1 MTIGGTTGTDLGVDA
16 VDAVGDS
23 ATLTH
28 VAAGGDYGSVSRDL
42 AVTVTDDD
50 TAALALSAA
59 TLAVTEGGS
68 NSYTVALATQPSGD
82 VTVTIGGTSGT
93 DLGVDKS
100 SLTFTTSGW
109 STAQTVTVSAGQDA
123 DAVGDSATL
132 THVAAGGDYGSV
144 SRDLAVTVTDD
155 DTAALALSAATL
167 AVTEGGSN
175 SYTVAL
181 ATQPSGDVTVT
192 IGGTTGTDLGVDKSS
207 LTFTTS
213 GWGTAQTVTVSA
225 GQDADAVGDSATL
238 THVAAG
244 GDYGSVSRDLAVTV
258 TDDDTVGLALSA
270 ATLAVTEGGSNSYTV
285 ALATQPSGDV
295 TVTIGGT
302 SGTDLAVDKS
312 SLTFTTSGWST
323 AQTVTVS
330 AGQDADA
337 VGDSATLTHVAAGGD
352 YGSVSKDL
360 AVTVTDDD
368 TAGLA
373 LSAATLAVTE
383 GGSNSYTVALA
394 TQPSG
399 DVTVTIGGT
408 SGTDLAVDKSS
419 LTFTT
424 SGWSTAQTVTVS
436 AGQDADAV
444 GDSATLTH
452 VAAGGD
458 YGSVSKDLAVTVTD
472 DDTAGLA
479 LSAATLAVTE
489 GGSNSYTVALA
500 TQPTSDVTV
509 TIGGTSG
516 TDLGVDKSSL
526 TFTTSGWSTAQTVTV
541 SAGQDDDAVGDSAT
555 LTHVAAGADY
565 GSVSKDLAVAVTD
578 DDTAG
583 LALSAPTLAVTEG
596 GSNSYTV
603 ALATQPTSDVT
614 VTIGG
619 TSGTDLGVDKSSL
632 TFTTS
637 GWSTAQTVTVSAG
650 QDADAVGDSATLTH
664 VAAGADYGSVS
675 KDLAVTVTDD
685 DTVGLELSAPT
696 LAVTEGGSNSYTVA
710 LATQPTSDVTVT
722 IGGTSGTDLAVDKSS
737 LTFTTSG
744 WSTAQTVT
752 VSAGQ
757 DADAVG
763 DSATLTH
770 VAAGGDYGSVSR
782 DLAVTVTDDDTAGL
796 ELSAATLAVTEGGSN
811 SYTVALATQPSGD
824 VTVTIGGTSGTDLAV
839 DKSSLTFTTSGWSTA
854 QTVTVSAGQD
864 ADAVGDSATLTHT
877 ASGAD
882 YGSVTAD
889 LAVTVIDDETVA
901 LMRSAPALELS
912 AETLAVTEGG
922 SESYTVALATQPTGE
937 VTVTIGGT
945 SGTDLGVDN
954 SSLTFTTS
962 GWSTVQT
969 VTVSAGHD
977 DDVSEDSATLTHTA
991 TGGDYGSVTAD
1002 LAVTVTD
1009 DDTAALALSAA
1020 TLAVTEGGSNSY
1032 TVALATQPSGD
1043 VTVTIGGTSGTDLA
1057 VDKSSLTFT
1066 TSGWSTAQTVTVS
1079 AGQDADLSEDSATL
1093 THTASGGGY
1102 GSVTADLAVTVTD
1115 NDKTK
1120 PTKPAKPVLSV
1131 DSTTVTEANT
1141 SLQFTLR
1148 LSHASAEPVKVRYT
1162 TADGTATAPS
1172 DYTAMSGTFT
1182 FSPGNTTGTVAVTV
1196 QDDSLDEPDEFL
1208 TLILSDPSHAV
1219 FPGAHA
1225 TLSATGTIDDDD
1237 DAPQL
1242 TIGDARGM
1250 EDVGQIVFQVRLDR
1264 PSGRRITV
1272 ERRSEDD
1279 TAKAPDDY
1287 EQEFGVVTLEPGQ
1300 TSEEIS
1306 IEIKDD
1312 MLPEPDETFKVI
1324 LTEPSHVALA
1334 NTAATGT
1341 IIDDDAP
1348 AARLWLSR
1356 FGRTVATE
1364 VLGAV
1369 DDRLSGSAGT
1379 ESQVSVGGH
1388 RLTAPA
1394 ETAGEPEYAMLG
1406 AGTEF
1411 RSMQLAELIGGSS
1424 FHITKAADTLVDAS
1438 TSDDDE
1444 DSGTNGRGGSW
1455 TLWSR
1460 GGATQFAGSDAEG
1473 DVSGQVITGIAG
1485 FDYDWGLLLAGVSVA
1500 HSVGSGEVSLTGGHH
1515 PARNLAVESSLT
1527 SVHPYVRVA
1536 PDDGVALWAL
1546 LGYGLGGMNLAGQEV
1561 GQGIEMKLAAFGA
1574 RGALLSAD
1582 VVGGSFSLDMKS
1594 DGFLVLVNTREP
1606 AGVPTVTANTSR
1618 IRLVLE
1624 GALDVPLG
1632 AAGVMRPSAELG
1644 VRYDAGDAETGSG
1657 VELGGGVRY
1666 TLPAWGLTIDGSARV
1681 LVAHQDRDYREW
1693 GASGS
1698 LRLDPG
1704 TPGRGLSFLL
1714 SSSWGS
1720 AASATERLWS
1730 AHDAAGLVGDDRS
1743 SAGGRVNA
1751 ELGYAIGVSDEGV
1764 VTPIAALALDEHGGR
1779 TYRLGGLLT
1788 QSTALSIS
1796 LEGTRTE
1803 AAGGDPEHSL
1813 TLYTTLRW

>member
-1 MTIGGTTGTDLGVDA
+1 MD
-16 VDAVGDS
+16 
-23 ATLTH
+23 
-28 VAAGGDYGSVSRDL
+28 
-42 AVTVTDDD
+42 
-50 TAALALSAA
+50 
-59 TLAVTEGGS
+59 
-68 NSYTVALATQPSGD
+68 N
-82 VTVTIGGTSGT
+82 
-93 DLGVDKS
+93 S

-155 DTAALALSAATL
+155 DTAA
-167 AVTEGGSN
+167 
-175 SYTVAL
+175 
-181 ATQPSGDVTVT
+181 
-192 IGGTTGTDLGVDKSS
+192 
-207 LTFTTS
+207 
-213 GWGTAQTVTVSA
+213 
-225 GQDADAVGDSATL
+225 
-238 THVAAG
+238 
-244 GDYGSVSRDLAVTV
+244 
-258 TDDDTVGLALSA
+258 
-270 ATLAVTEGGSNSYTV
+270 
-285 ALATQPSGDV
+285 
-295 TVTIGGT
+295 
-302 SGTDLAVDKS
+302 
-312 SLTFTTSGWST
+312 
-323 AQTVTVS
+323 
-330 AGQDADA
+330 
-337 VGDSATLTHVAAGGD
+337 
-352 YGSVSKDL
+352 
-360 AVTVTDDD
+360 
-368 TAGLA
+368 
-373 LSAATLAVTE
+373 
-383 GGSNSYTVALA
+383 
-394 TQPSG
+394 
-399 DVTVTIGGT
+399 
-408 SGTDLAVDKSS
+408 
-419 LTFTT
+419 
-424 SGWSTAQTVTVS
+424 
-436 AGQDADAV
+436 
-444 GDSATLTH
+444 
-452 VAAGGD
+452 
-458 YGSVSKDLAVTVTD
+458 
-472 DDTAGLA
+472 
-479 LSAATLAVTE
+479 
-489 GGSNSYTVALA
+489 
-500 TQPTSDVTV
+500 
-509 TIGGTSG
+509 
-516 TDLGVDKSSL
+516 
-526 TFTTSGWSTAQTVTV
+526 
-541 SAGQDDDAVGDSAT
+541 
-555 LTHVAAGADY
+555 
-565 GSVSKDLAVAVTD
+565 
-578 DDTAG
+578 
-583 LALSAPTLAVTEG
+583 
-596 GSNSYTV
+596 
-603 ALATQPTSDVT
+603 
-614 VTIGG
+614 
-619 TSGTDLGVDKSSL
+619 
-632 TFTTS
+632 
-637 GWSTAQTVTVSAG
+637 
-650 QDADAVGDSATLTH
+650 
-664 VAAGADYGSVS
+664 
-675 KDLAVTVTDD
+675 
-685 DTVGLELSAPT
+685 
-696 LAVTEGGSNSYTVA
+696 
-710 LATQPTSDVTVT
+710 
-722 IGGTSGTDLAVDKSS
+722 
-737 LTFTTSG
+737 
-744 WSTAQTVT
+744 
-752 VSAGQ
+752 
-757 DADAVG
+757 
-763 DSATLTH
+763 
-770 VAAGGDYGSVSR
+770 
-782 DLAVTVTDDDTAGL
+782 L

-864 ADAVGDSATLTHT
+864 ADAVDDSATLTHT

-1020 TLAVTEGGSNSY
+1020 TLAVIEGESATY
-1032 TVALATQPSGD
+1032 TVALATQPSGE
-1043 VTVTIGGTSGTDLA
+1043 VTVTIGGTSGTDLGVDNSSLTFTTSGWSTVQTVTVSA
-1057 VDKSSLTFT
+1057 GHDDDVSDDSATLTHAASGGDYGSVSEDLAVTVTDDDTAALALSAATLAVIEGESATYTVALATQPSGEVTVTIGGTSGTDLGVDKSSLTFT

-1079 AGQDADLSEDSATL
+1079 AGQDADAVDDSATLTHTASGGDYGSVSEDLAVTVTDDDTAALELSAETLAVTEGGSESYTVALATQPSDDVTVTIGGTTGTDLSVDNSSLTFTTSGWSTAQTVTVSAGQDDDLSEDSATL

-1120 PTKPAKPVLSV
+1120 PTKPVLSV

>member
-1 MTIGGTTGTDLGVDA
+1 MIEGE
-16 VDAVGDS
+16 S
-23 ATLTH
+23 AT
-28 VAAGGDYGSVSRDL
+28 
-42 AVTVTDDD
+42 
-50 TAALALSAA
+50 
-59 TLAVTEGGS
+59 
-68 NSYTVALATQPSGD
+68 YTVALATQPSGD

-93 DLGVDKS
+93 DLAVDKS

-109 STAQTVTVSAGQDA
+109 STVQTVTVSAGQDD
-123 DAVGDSATL
+123 DAVDDSATL
-132 THVAAGGDYGSV
+132 THAASGGDYGSV
-144 SRDLAVTVTDD
+144 SEDLAVTVTDD

-167 AVTEGGSN
+167 AVIEGE
-175 SYTVAL
+175 
-181 ATQPSGDVTVT
+181 
-192 IGGTTGTDLGVDKSS
+192 
-207 LTFTTS
+207 
-213 GWGTAQTVTVSA
+213 
-225 GQDADAVGDSATL
+225 SAT
-238 THVAAG
+238 
-244 GDYGSVSRDLAVTV
+244 
-258 TDDDTVGLALSA
+258 
-270 ATLAVTEGGSNSYTV
+270 YTV

-337 VGDSATLTHVAAGGD
+337 VDDSATLTHTASGGD
-352 YGSVSKDL
+352 YGSVSEDL

-368 TAGLA
+368 TAALA

-383 GGSNSYTVALA
+383 GGSESYTVALA

-408 SGTDLAVDKSS
+408 T
-419 LTFTT
+419 
-424 SGWSTAQTVTVS
+424 
-436 AGQDADAV
+436 
-444 GDSATLTH
+444 
-452 VAAGGD
+452 
-458 YGSVSKDLAVTVTD
+458 
-472 DDTAGLA
+472 
-479 LSAATLAVTE
+479 
-489 GGSNSYTVALA
+489 
-500 TQPTSDVTV
+500 
-509 TIGGTSG
+509 G

-541 SAGQDDDAVGDSAT
+541 SAGQDD
-555 LTHVAAGADY
+555 
-565 GSVSKDLAVAVTD
+565 
-578 DDTAG
+578 
-583 LALSAPTLAVTEG
+583 
-596 GSNSYTV
+596 
-603 ALATQPTSDVT
+603 
-614 VTIGG
+614 
-619 TSGTDLGVDKSSL
+619 
-632 TFTTS
+632 
-637 GWSTAQTVTVSAG
+637 
-650 QDADAVGDSATLTH
+650 
-664 VAAGADYGSVS
+664 
-675 KDLAVTVTDD
+675 
-685 DTVGLELSAPT
+685 
-696 LAVTEGGSNSYTVA
+696 
-710 LATQPTSDVTVT
+710 
-722 IGGTSGTDLAVDKSS
+722 
-737 LTFTTSG
+737 
-744 WSTAQTVT
+744 
-752 VSAGQ
+752 
-757 DADAVG
+757 
-763 DSATLTH
+763 
-770 VAAGGDYGSVSR
+770 
-782 DLAVTVTDDDTAGL
+782 
-796 ELSAATLAVTEGGSN
+796 
-811 SYTVALATQPSGD
+811 
-824 VTVTIGGTSGTDLAV
+824 
-839 DKSSLTFTTSGWSTA
+839 
-854 QTVTVSAGQD
+854 
-864 ADAVGDSATLTHT
+864 
-877 ASGAD
+877 
-882 YGSVTAD
+882 
-889 LAVTVIDDETVA
+889 
-901 LMRSAPALELS
+901 
-912 AETLAVTEGG
+912 
-922 SESYTVALATQPTGE
+922 
-937 VTVTIGGT
+937 
-945 SGTDLGVDN
+945 
-954 SSLTFTTS
+954 
-962 GWSTVQT
+962 
-969 VTVSAGHD
+969 
-977 DDVSEDSATLTHTA
+977 
-991 TGGDYGSVTAD
+991 
-1002 LAVTVTD
+1002 
-1009 DDTAALALSAA
+1009 
-1020 TLAVTEGGSNSY
+1020 
-1032 TVALATQPSGD
+1032 
-1043 VTVTIGGTSGTDLA
+1043 
-1057 VDKSSLTFT
+1057 
-1066 TSGWSTAQTVTVS
+1066 
-1079 AGQDADLSEDSATL
+1079 DLSEDSATL

-1120 PTKPAKPVLSV
+1120 PTKPVLSV

-1225 TLSATGTIDDDD
+1225 TLSATGTIVDDD